1 MTLKIA
7 KKELLSNLMDFKF
20 FLVLLITIIT
30 FSASGLILTS
40 KYLIKVKDYSNLVDV
55 EQDKIKKK
63 CGSISQ
69 LLNHEQVVYLNNN
82 PLEFVISGN
91 VLFLPNTLVVSAL
104 SMNTQTMTRGSA
116 QSNPLLE
123 SFADIDWIF
132 IIGVILSFA
141 AVIFSYDSISG
152 EKENKTLGVI
162 LSNYIKRHQIL
173 FGKFLGGFITIMIP
187 LVIGVIIN
195 LLIVILYFQHY
206 IKIELFLFIFLI
218 LVSAAIYISFF
229 LWLGI
234 LVSSICQKSIT
245 SFAFL
250 FFLWVL
256 FVIIIPKSTGIL
268 GSLFHPIMNQ
278 TQIRQMQES
287 AEMDIIKKYKDN
299 YGKVDFSKPFAKE
312 TALWVKSMNEI
323 SEVYGKIGEKHLN
336 EMIAQAEAARNF
348 SLISPYSV
356 FKYTAENIANSGIP
370 RIKRFLEI
378 GKEYRQDLLNALIIE
393 DKKDPGSPHLLH
405 SYFFSKRP
413 IDYGKIPKFKMKE
426 YQPGD
431 LLVHSMGYIF
441 LLLTYCI
448 VMFSAAYMFFSKY
461 DVR

>member
-1 MTLKIA
+1 MTIKIA

-40 KYLIKVKDYSNLVDV
+40 GYLKRVQDYSYLVEV

-69 LLNHEQVVYLNNN
+69 LLNHDQIVYLDNN

-91 VLFLPNTLVVSAL
+91 VLFLPNTLVISPL
-104 SMNTQTMTRGSA
+104 TMNTQTITRGSD

-123 SFADIDWIF
+123 TFSDVDWIF
-132 IIGVILSFA
+132 VIGVILSFA

-162 LSNYIKRHQIL
+162 LANQIKRHQIL
-173 FGKFLGGFITIMIP
+173 FGKFLGGFLTIMIP
-187 LVIGVIIN
+187 LVIGIIIN
-195 LLIVILYFQHY
+195 LLIVILYFQHF
-206 IKIELFLFIFLI
+206 IKMEHFLFIFLI
-218 LVSAAIYISFF
+218 LASAAIYISFF

-234 LVSSICQKSIT
+234 MVSSIYQKSIT
-245 SFAFL
+245 SFAVL

-268 GSLFHPIMNQ
+268 GSLFHPVVNQ
-278 TQIRQMQES
+278 EQIRQMQDS
-287 AEMDIIKKYKDN
+287 AEMDIRKKYKDN

-312 TALWVKSMNEI
+312 TALWVQSMNEI
-323 SEVYGKIGEKHLN
+323 SDVYGKVREKHLN

-348 SLISPYSV
+348 SIISPYSV

-370 RIKRFLEI
+370 RIKRFLEM
-378 GKEYRQDLLNALIIE
+378 GEKYRQDLLAVLIIE
-393 DKKDPGSPHLLH
+393 DKKDLASPHLPH
-405 SYFFSKRP
+405 PYFFSKRP

-426 YQPGD
+426 YPAAD
-431 LLVHSMGYIF
+431 LLVHSIGYIF
-441 LLLTYCI
+441 LLLTYSI
-448 VMFSAAYMFFSKY
+448 FMFAGAYLFFLKY